1 MDDFWIYKIVNFFL
15 SAFFLLG
22 AWSAKKAFSVWLN
35 PVSIFSLFW
44 FFYTAFPLLVAFEA
58 PVNPLAIAYILLFC
72 LSFSLSSFMFPWR
85 VALALNENKPDAA
98 YYFNRPLMVA
108 SFYGAAGFAV
118 LMNFLGVLEQGI
130 SISQLISNPIAVGGI
145 YAGKRYSGEIVSSI
159 FSQLGLQS
167 SYYTAVFGGLV
178 YGSRGAVKGKIKL
191 LVFAFLPALLVM
203 FLQSAKGLFFFSVFL
218 FLGGVLVTR
227 IYNKN
232 YTLINYAGLRVL
244 SLYGLLVF
252 PIVLASFL
260 SRGIY
265 ELDDTS
271 LMLNRLRYYLVTYSS
286 VHLPAF
292 SDWFSE
298 RYLNESLM
306 SYRHDVLTMGFY
318 TFMSF
323 FHLAGDDR
331 SLPMGIY
338 DEFYTYGDYVK
349 GNLFTVFRGLIN
361 DFGLFGSLVF
371 AFVAGIFC
379 NLSYW
384 RLLSCRNSA
393 FAVMFFIYFVAISYQ
408 TYIISS
414 LSWLTVPLVFLVQW
428 FLLFILMRVGFVGRG
443 LN

>member
-1 MDDFWIYKIVNFFL
+1 MDDFWIYKFINFFL
-15 SAFFLLG
+15 SIFFLLG

-44 FFYTAFPLLVAFEA
+44 FLYTAFPLVVAFEA
-58 PVNPLAIAYILLFC
+58 PVNPLAIVYILLFC
-72 LSFSLSSFMFPWR
+72 LSFSLSGYMFPWR
-85 VALALNENKPDAA
+85 VALARNESKPDAA

-108 SFYGAAGFAV
+108 AFYGVAGFAV
-118 LMNFLGVLEQGI
+118 LMNFLGVLQQGI
-130 SISQLISNPIAVGGI
+130 SIEQLLSNPIAVGGI
-145 YAGKRYSGEIVSSI
+145 YAGKRYSGEIVPNV
-159 FSQLGLQS
+159 FSQLGLQCC
-167 SYYTAVFGGLV
+167 YYTAVFGGLI
-178 YGSRGAVKGKIKL
+178 YGSRGAAKGKIKF
-191 LVFAFLPALLVM
+191 LVFTFLPALLVM

-218 FLGGVLVTR
+218 FLGGLLVTR

-232 YTLINYAGLRVL
+232 YTLINYTGFRAL

-271 LMLNRLRYYLVTYSS
+271 LILNRLRFYLVTYSS

-298 RYLNESLM
+298 RYLGESLM
-306 SYRHDVLTMGFY
+306 SYRHDTLTMGFY

-323 FHLAGDDR
+323 FQLAGDNR

-338 DEFYTYGDYVK
+338 DEFYTYGEYVK

-361 DFGLFGSLVF
+361 DFGLLGSFVF
-371 AFVAGIFC
+371 AFFAGFFC
-379 NLSYW
+379 NLIYW

-393 FAVMFFIYFVAISYQ
+393 FAVMFFIYFVAVSYQ

-428 FLLFILMRVGFVGRG
+428 FLLLILMRVGFVGRG
-443 LN
+443 PN

>member
-1 MDDFWIYKIVNFFL
+1 MDDFWIYKFINFFL
-15 SAFFLLG
+15 SVFFLIG
-22 AWSAKKAFSVWLN
+22 AWSSKKAFSVWLN

-44 FFYTAFPLLVAFEA
+44 FFYTAFPLVVAFEA
-58 PVNPLAIAYILLFC
+58 PVNPLAIVYILFFC
-72 LSFSLSSFMFPWR
+72 LSFSLSGYMFPWR
-85 VALALNENKPDAA
+85 VALARNENKPNAA

-108 SFYGAAGFAV
+108 AFYGAAGFAV
-118 LMNFLGVLEQGI
+118 LMNFLGVLQQGI
-130 SISQLISNPIAVGGI
+130 SIDQLISNPIAVGGI
-145 YAGKRYSGEIVSSI
+145 YAGKRYSGEIVSNV

-167 SYYTAVFGGLV
+167 SYYAAVFGGLI
-178 YGSRGAVKGKIKL
+178 YGSRGSVKGKKKF
-191 LVFAFLPALLVM
+191 LVLAFLPALLVM
-203 FLQSAKGLFFFSVFL
+203 FLQSAKGLFFFSIFL
-218 FLGGVLVTR
+218 FLGGLLVTR
-227 IYNKN
+227 LYNKN
-232 YTLINYAGLRVL
+232 YTLINYSGLRVL
-244 SLYGLLVF
+244 SMYGLLVF
-252 PIVLASFL
+252 PVVLASFL

-271 LMLNRLRYYLVTYSS
+271 LILNRLRYYLVTYSS

-298 RYLNESLM
+298 RYLNESSM
-306 SYRHDVLTMGFY
+306 TYRHDFLTMGFY

-323 FHLAGDDR
+323 FHLAGDER
-331 SLPMGIY
+331 GLPMGIY

-361 DFGLFGSLVF
+361 DFGLFGSFVF
-371 AFVAGIFC
+371 AFVVGVFC

-384 RLLSCRNSA
+384 RLLTCRNSA
-393 FAVMFFIYFVAISYQ
+393 YGIMFFIYFVAISYQ

-428 FLLFILMRVGFVGRG
+428 FLLFVLMRVGFVDRG

>member
-15 SAFFLLG
+15 SAFFLIG
-22 AWSAKKAFSVWLN
+22 AWSAKKVFSVWLN

-58 PVNPLAIAYILLFC
+58 PVNPLAIVYILLFC

-85 VALALNENKPDAA
+85 VALALNQNKPNAA
-98 YYFNRPLMVA
+98 YYFNRPFMVA

-130 SISQLISNPIAVGGI
+130 SVNQLISNPIAVGGI
-145 YAGKRYSGEIVSSI
+145 YAGKRYSGEIVSSV

-271 LMLNRLRYYLVTYSS
+271 LILNRLRYYLVTYSS

-298 RYLNESLM
+298 RYLSESLM

-379 NLSYW
+379 NLGFW

-393 FAVMFFIYFVAISYQ
+393 FAVMFFIYFVAVSYQ

-428 FLLFILMRVGFVGRG
+428 FLLFFLMRVGFVGRG